1 MKTIPVLILLTLFAA
16 PLMAAEVESDA
27 ALFELRCGSACH
39 QLPEPSM
46 LKPKQWQRVMITMEK
61 RMAQA
66 GMNVLTADERER
78 LLAYL
83 AKHARQ

>member
-1 MKTIPVLILLTLFAA
+1 MKMVAAVLLLSIVAT
-16 PLMAAEVESDA
+16 PLAAAEVDANA
-27 ALFELRCGSACH
+27 ALFELRCGTGCH

-46 LKPKQWQRVMITMEK
+46 LKPKQWQRVLITMEK

-66 GMNVLTADERER
+66 GQDELTADERER

-83 AKHARQ
+83 TKYARK

>member
-1 MKTIPVLILLTLFAA
+1 MKVITLAIFLSITAA
-16 PLMAAEVESDA
+16 PLIAAESDEDEK
-27 ALFELRCGSACH
+27 LFELRCGIGCH

-46 LKPKQWQRVMITMEK
+46 LKAKQWQRVMVTMEK

-66 GMNVLTADERER
+66 EMAPLTQDERER

-83 AKHARQ
+83 TQYARQ

>member
-1 MKTIPVLILLTLFAA
+1 VKMIAAAMLLSIAA
-16 PLMAAEVESDA
+16 TPLVAAEVDANA
-27 ALFELRCGSACH
+27 ALFELRCGTGCH

-46 LKPKQWQRVMITMEK
+46 LKPKQWQRVLITMEK

-66 GMNVLTADERER
+66 GQDELTADERER

-83 AKHARQ
+83 TKQARK

>member
-1 MKTIPVLILLTLFAA
+1 MKMIAAVMLLSIVAT
-16 PLMAAEVESDA
+16 PLAAAEVDTEA
-27 ALFELRCGSACH
+27 ALFELRCGTGCH

-46 LKPKQWQRVMITMEK
+46 LKPKQWQRVLITMEK

-66 GMNVLTADERER
+66 GQGELTTDERER

-83 AKHARQ
+83 TKHARK

>member
-1 MKTIPVLILLTLFAA
+1 MKLIPVMLLLSIFAT
-16 PLMAAEVESDA
+16 PLVAAEAGSDA
-27 ALFELRCGSACH
+27 ELFELRCGTGCH

-66 GMNVLTADERER
+66 GMSALAADERER

-83 AKHARQ
+83 TKYARK

>member
-1 MKTIPVLILLTLFAA
+1 VKLIPVMLLLSIFAT
-16 PLMAAEVESDA
+16 PSIAAEADSDA
-27 ALFELRCGSACH
+27 ALFELRCGTGCH

-66 GMNVLTADERER
+66 GMTALTTDERER

-83 AKHARQ
+83 SKHARQ